1 MKIAV
6 LSDIHD
12 NIVNLKKVL
21 EQIKGK
27 VEVII
32 FCGDMIAP
40 TTTEMLASANLPTYV
55 CLGNNDADLIG
66 MQNKG
71 GKNFTWT
78 RASQE
83 YGEVELDGK
92 KIAYIHY
99 PKVAKLLAES
109 GKYDAVFFGHTHEAG
124 LGNHGKTLLL
134 NPGGLAGIHLNE
146 VVPAT
151 YAIYDTS
158 TNEAEIIAL

>member
-12 NIVNLKKVL
+12 NIVNLKKAL
-21 EQIKGK
+21 EQLKGK

-40 TTTEMLASANLPTYV
+40 STTELLASANLPTFL

-66 MQNKG
+66 MQKMG
-71 GKNFTWT
+71 GEKFTWT
-78 RASQE
+78 RVSEE
-83 YGEVELDGK
+83 YGEVELEGK
-92 KIAYIHY
+92 KIAFIHY

-109 GKYDAVFFGHTHEAG
+109 GNYDAVFFGHTHEAG

-134 NPGGLAGIHLNE
+134 NPGALAGIRRNE

-151 YAIYDTS
+151 YAIYDTA